1 MDPGVVDAVA
11 GLVAAVLGLG
21 GLTLFSLMCFPSF
34 RGALVERMRQRTLGH
49 ADSADIVAQ
58 LAALRGEVY
67 ALRTELAQAT
77 RAPGSLSARPEGLSL
92 PAGGQGRSLSNS

>member
-1 MDPGVVDAVA
+1 MNPGVVNAVA

-21 GLTLFSLMCFPSF
+21 GMALFSLMCFPSF
-34 RGALVERMRQRTLGH
+34 RGAVVERMRLRTLRH
-49 ADSADIVAQ
+49 ADATDIVAQ

-77 RAPGSLSARPEGLSL
+77 HAPGSLNARPEALSL
-92 PAGGQGRSLSNS
+92 PAGGQGRSPSNS